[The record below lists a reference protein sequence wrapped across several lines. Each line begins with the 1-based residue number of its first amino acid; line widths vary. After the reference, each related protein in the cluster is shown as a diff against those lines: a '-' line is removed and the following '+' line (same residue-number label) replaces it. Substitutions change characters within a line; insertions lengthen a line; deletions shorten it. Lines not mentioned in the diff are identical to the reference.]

1 MKPQIMFLLQMALG
15 YVAWL
20 LCLEA
25 YFLPKIREIGP
36 LKALRAIALLNAFRY
51 FGMVIILPGVVGP
64 GLPPD
69 FGPDAAFG
77 DLLTALLAI
86 LALLTWRSRPLFL
99 FLSLAFNLVGIVDL
113 LVDYFHAIRGGLP
126 QVSGQ
131 LGGAYWVPVI
141 YVPLLMI
148 THILA
153 FRLLMQLRTA
163 AAAPTGAGA

>member
-1 MKPQIMFLLQMALG
+1 MKPEIMFLLQMGLG
-15 YVAWL
+15 YLVWL
-20 LCLEA
+20 LCLDA

-51 FGMVIILPGVVGP
+51 FGLVIILPGVVGA

-77 DLLTALLAI
+77 DLLTALLAM

-99 FLSLAFNLVGIVDL
+99 FMTLAFNAVGVVDL
-113 LVDYFHAIRGGLP
+113 LVDYFHAVRGGLP
-126 QVSGQ
+126 EVSGQ
-131 LGGAYWVPVI
+131 LGAAYWVPVI
-141 YVPLLMI
+141 FVPLLMI

-153 FRLLMQLRTA
+153 FRLLLQVRRELAM
-163 AAAPTGAGA
+163 TGAGA